1 MGNWIGQIKITS
13 HVLLAFA
20 LLCVALDRL
29 DAKAQQPTP
38 PDPQFHDLIHS
49 TSGPDLFRSYCAP
62 CHGTDAKGHGPLSP
76 ALKTTA
82 PDLTALA
89 KRNGGQ
95 FPTARVRK
103 SITGEEPATAHGSR
117 EMPVWGPIF
126 HQVEADVDWG
136 NERVENLVKYLQSIQ
151 SNAPAAPATP
161 GESLSGADLYNQ
173 HCASCHAADLKGT
186 TPAPPAPYRMPPDL
200 TTLSKR
206 HGGKYPEAYV
216 TKVLR
221 SGVVMP
227 AHGPAQMPVWGMEFK
242 ASEIAKLTE
251 FMKSQQAK

>member
-1 MGNWIGQIKITS
+1 MRNISGQIRVAS
-13 HVLLAFA
+13 FLLCAFA
-20 LLCVALDRL
+20 LLSVNRNGLRAQS
-29 DAKAQQPTP
+29 QQPP
-38 PDPQFHDLIHS
+38 HPDPQFPDLIHS
-49 TSGPDLFRSYCAP
+49 TSGPDLFRAYCAP

-76 ALKTTA
+76 AFKTTV
-82 PDLTALA
+82 PDLTAMA

-103 SITGEEPATAHGSR
+103 SITGEELATYHGPR

-151 SNAPAAPATP
+151 SNATPATAAPAEP
-161 GESLSGADLYNQ
+161 LSGADLYHQ
-173 HCASCHAADLKGT
+173 HCASCHGADLKGT

-216 TKVLR
+216 SKVLR

-227 AHGPAQMPVWGMEFK
+227 AHGPAQMPIWGMEFK
-242 ASEIAKLTE
+242 ASDITKLTE
-251 FMKSQQAK
+251 YMKSQQAK